1 MIINKDIADYILF
14 EECSVLEALNKINS
28 NNSRIVFI
36 VSNSGVIVGVVG
48 DGDIRR
54 WLTLTVQDEV
64 DLNAPI
70 INVTNTSYRSANLND
85 SPAFIENI
93 FSDKISVVPL
103 VDQNNRIVAIAKSQ
117 SDFFKIGNYVI
128 GKGHPAFIIAEIGN
142 NHNGDYELAKQLVDE
157 AVLAGADCA
166 KFQMRNLDS
175 LYRQSSDTGNVNEDL
190 GSEYIIDLL
199 RKHQLSD
206 DDMFRVFDYCHE
218 KGIMPL
224 CTPWDLPSIEKLH
237 NYGMSG
243 FKVASADLV
252 NHHLLEKLVATHK
265 PLICSTGMS
274 REEEIIESARFLRNA
289 GAQFSLLHCNSTYPA
304 PFKDVNLAYLNRL
317 SEIGQCVVGYSGH
330 ERGINVSIASL
341 GFGARIIEKHFSLD
355 RNMEGNDHKV
365 SLLPDEFSS
374 LVKGIREVEQ
384 SIGSEDVREITQG
397 ELMNREVLGK
407 SLVINCDLKKG
418 NIIQESMI
426 DIRSPGQ
433 GLPPYRKKEIV
444 GKKATHDF
452 RSDDFFFPSDLENNL
467 YHKPRKF
474 NFKRKW
480 GIPVRFHDM
489 DKLSCDTNP
498 DLVEF
503 HLSYKD
509 LDVDISS
516 CFDKNYDMDVVIH
529 APELF
534 SGDHILDLCS
544 QDKEYR
550 DRSINELQR
559 VVNIT
564 REIKK
569 SFDRA
574 TEKTLIIVNAGGA
587 TQDAPL
593 DSSKRAAMYEMIADS
608 LSKIDQRDIEII
620 PQTMPPFPWHF
631 GGQRYHNLFMDG
643 EDIAAFCNEYNYR
656 ICLDV
661 SHSKLACNYH
671 KWSFKE
677 FINKVGSY
685 SAHLHI
691 VDAYGVDGE
700 GVQVGEGEID
710 FPAMADWLNESTP
723 ESSFIPEIWQGHK
736 DNGSGFWYAL
746 DKLEQWL

>member
-1 MIINKDIADYILF
+1 MIIEKEILQYIVLKDASILD
-14 EECSVLEALNKINS
+14 AINKIN
-28 NNSRIVFI
+28 NNKSRIIFV
-36 VSNSGVIVGVVG
+36 VSNSGVINGVVG

-54 WLTLTVQDEV
+54 WLAVQDEV
-64 DLNAPI
+64 NLHVSI
-70 INVTNTSYRSANLND
+70 LNVTNSIYHSANVD
-85 SPAFIENI
+85 DPPFVIEKI
-93 FSDKISVVPL
+93 FSDKINVVPL
-103 VDQNNRIVAIAKSQ
+103 TDKNNRIVAVAKQ
-117 SDFFKIGNYVI
+117 RTDCFEIGDYMI
-128 GKGHPAFIIAEIGN
+128 GKDYPAFIIAEIGN
-142 NHNGDYELAKQLVDE
+142 NHNGDYDLAKKLVDE
-157 AVLAGADCA
+157 AIRSGADCV
-166 KFQMRNLDS
+166 KFQMRNLDQ
-175 LYRQSSDTGNVNEDL
+175 LYRQTSDNVNVNEDL
-190 GSEYIIDLL
+190 GSEYVIDLL
-199 RKHQLSD
+199 RKNQLHN
-206 DDMFRVFDYCHE
+206 DDMFRVFDYCND

-224 CTPWDLPSIEKLH
+224 CTPWDPSSIEKLH
-237 NYGMSG
+237 NYGLSG

-289 GAQFSLLHCNSTYPA
+289 GTQFSLLHCNSTYPA

-317 SEIGQCVVGYSGH
+317 QEIGQCVVGYSGH

-341 GFGARIIEKHFSLD
+341 GFGARIIEKHFTLD
-355 RNMEGNDHKV
+355 RKMEGNDHKV
-365 SLLPDEFSS
+365 SLLPDEFST

-384 SIGSEDVREITQG
+384 SIGNDDTREITQG

-418 NIIQESMI
+418 DTIKESMI

-433 GLPPYRKKEIV
+433 GLPPYRKKEII
-444 GKKATHDF
+444 GKKAVHDF
-452 RSDDFFFPSDLENNL
+452 RSGDFFFLSDLEDNL
-467 YHKPRKF
+467 HFRPRKY
-474 NFKRKW
+474 NFKRRW
-480 GIPVRFHDM
+480 GIPVRFHDI
-489 DKLSCDTNP
+489 DKLSFDTNL

-509 LDVDISS
+509 LDLDFS
-516 CFDKNYDMDVVIH
+516 DYLKKEYDMDVVIH

-550 DRSINELQR
+550 NRSIYELQR
-559 VVNIT
+559 VVDLT

-569 SFDRA
+569 SFHRA
-574 TEKTLIIVNAGGA
+574 VGKTLIIVNAGGA

-593 DSSKRAAMYEMIADS
+593 DTSKRAAMYEMIVDS
-608 LSKIDQRDIEII
+608 LSKIDQHDVEII

-631 GGQRYHNLFMDG
+631 GGQRYHNLFIDG
-643 EDIAAFCNEYNYR
+643 KDIAAFCKEYNYR

-677 FINKVGSY
+677 FISNVGPY

-691 VDAYGVDGE
+691 ADAYEVDGE
-700 GVQVGEGEID
+700 GVQIGEGEID
-710 FPAMADWLNESTP
+710 FPAMSDWLNEFTP